1 MKQEFTVNVLKVVKS
16 GRLFAAALAFV
27 VGSASANMLPQ
38 DTSEDIAKRIA
49 PVGQV
54 RTGSADAPDAGDS
67 GSAAARSGEVVY
79 NQFCAACH
87 TSGVLGSPKMNNAA
101 DWEPRLAQ
109 GMDTVLKHAI
119 EGYNAMPPKGT
130 CGDCSD
136 AEIQA
141 AIDYMIAD
149 I

>member
-1 MKQEFTVNVLKVVKS
+1 MNVLKVVKS

-27 VGSASANMLPQ
+27 VGSAGATILPQ
-38 DTSEDIAKRIA
+38 DSSEEIAERIA
-49 PVGQV
+49 PIGQV
-54 RTGSADAPDAGDS
+54 RTGSADAANGGDS
-67 GSAAARSGEVVY
+67 ASAEARSGEAVY

-87 TSGVLGSPKMNNAA
+87 TSGVLGAPKLNNAA

-130 CGDCSD
+130 CSDCSD
-136 AEIQA
+136 EEIQA

>member
-1 MKQEFTVNVLKVVKS
+1 MNVVKVVKS
-16 GRLFAAALAFV
+16 GRFLAFAMAFV
-27 VGSASANMLPQ
+27 VGSAGATMLPQ
-38 DTSEDIAKRIA
+38 DSSEDIAKRIA
-49 PVGQV
+49 PIGQV
-54 RTGSADAPDAGDS
+54 RTGDAQAAGSETASS
-67 GSAAARSGEVVY
+67 GGARSGDAIY

-87 TSGVLGSPKMNNAA
+87 TSGVLGAPKINDAA

-109 GMDTVLKHAI
+109 GMDTVLRHAI

-136 AEIQA
+136 DEIQA